1 MIRSFRH
8 KGLKEFFETGS
19 LRGINAAH
27 SKRLARILAFLDRA
41 SMPDDLNIP
50 GWRLHQLHGSFH
62 GFWSI
67 SVSGNWRIIFRFVES
82 DVELVDYLDYH

>member
-8 KGLKEFFETGS
+8 KGLKLFYESGS
-19 LRGINAAH
+19 TRGINAAH
-27 SKRLARILAFLDRA
+27 SKRLSRMLAFLDRA
-41 SMPDDLNIP
+41 TGPDDMNIP
-50 GWRLHQLHGSFH
+50 GWRLHILHGELQ

-67 SVSGNWRIIFRFVES
+67 TVNGNWRLIFQFINN